1 MNLKSIK
8 SWAEQ
13 DRPREKL
20 LEKGSPALT
29 DAELIAILMGSG
41 NRKMSAVEL
50 ARHMLAAYDN
60 NLSRL
65 GKASIDEM
73 CRFQGVGHAKALSIA
88 AAMEL
93 GRRRKAN
100 RKEYPSIRR
109 SFDAVELLEPVIG
122 DLPHEEFWV
131 LFLDRANKV
140 IDKKKLSSGGTIG
153 TVIDVKLVL
162 KSALEKLAQGLIVM
176 HNHPS
181 GNKKPSQSDVNITM
195 KLKNAA
201 ELMDISLLDHIIIT
215 GNGYYSF
222 ADESLLS
229 DNSETI

>member
-1 MNLKSIK
+1 MTLQSIK

-20 LEKGSPALT
+20 LEKGASALT
-29 DAELIAILMGSG
+29 DAELIAILLGSG
-41 NRKMSAVEL
+41 SRNMSAVEL
-50 ARHMLAAYDN
+50 ARHMLAQYDN

-65 GKASIDEM
+65 GKASADEL
-73 CRFQGVGHAKALSIA
+73 CRFQGVGHAKAVSIA

-93 GRRRKAN
+93 GRRRKVN
-100 RKEYPSIRR
+100 RKEYPAIRR
-109 SFDAVELLEPVIG
+109 SFDAVELMEPVIG

-153 TVIDVKLVL
+153 TVIDVKMVL
-162 KSALEKLAQGLIVM
+162 KSALEKLAQGLIVT

-181 GNKKPSQSDVNITM
+181 GNKKPSQSDVSITM
-195 KLKNAA
+195 KLKRAA

-222 ADESLLS
+222 ADESILN
-229 DNSETI
+229 DDSETL